1 MSSTDSNDVIKS
13 DKNKMAESV
22 NKLGVQGTLLF
33 LDQLLVAAGGWI
45 YWLVISK
52 ITSTS
57 EIGQATA
64 VYSLVVLTSTLTQL
78 GLEYPLLKKSYN
90 QKYQIL
96 GTTLLIE
103 LIITLPS
110 LPIVFYVVNNNLIH
124 QDKYLLLKGLSDGG
138 GFVWIAIGT
147 LILSS
152 IGFVSRFA
160 LLGVSDARSILI
172 IDVIGTGIKFAAGYT
187 LVSMGFGAFGML
199 IAFLLQSLLIS
210 SVTLAVARTQRKFGL
225 FKVGNIKYIK
235 EIIRDGLINTPS
247 KLSRVLILSLSI
259 VLLASFGISNSEIG
273 TFYVAL
279 MISIVAAGG
288 LASNMAFMVI
298 PASTTSKTDL
308 SAGSVR
314 IGLSFTAPLIAPLI
328 VAPRS
333 ILSMIGT
340 QYISAEMVLLI
351 LSISIFPSSITMNA
365 ISKFNN
371 LDKSRKLISIGSS
384 EIVAFLIAFL
394 LLVPYYGT
402 LGAAFSTLVAFIC
415 SSVLSIVWLEW
426 ISMRYI
432 AVSCISII
440 VGAMAGYI
448 ILSFNNIGVIMHPF
462 IVILASSTVALIV
475 VIALKNTSFNE
486 IGYLVKT
493 IVNRR

>member
-124 QDKYLLLKGLSDGG
+124 QDKYLLLKGLSDSG

-235 EIIRDGLINTPS
+235 EIIRDGLTNTPS

-298 PASTTSKTDL
+298 PAS
-308 SAGSVR
+308 
-314 IGLSFTAPLIAPLI
+314 
-328 VAPRS
+328 
-333 ILSMIGT
+333 
-340 QYISAEMVLLI
+340 
-351 LSISIFPSSITMNA
+351 
-365 ISKFNN
+365 
-371 LDKSRKLISIGSS
+371 
-384 EIVAFLIAFL
+384 
-394 LLVPYYGT
+394 
-402 LGAAFSTLVAFIC
+402 
-415 SSVLSIVWLEW
+415 
-426 ISMRYI
+426 
-432 AVSCISII
+432 
-440 VGAMAGYI
+440 
-448 ILSFNNIGVIMHPF
+448 
-462 IVILASSTVALIV
+462 
-475 VIALKNTSFNE
+475 
-486 IGYLVKT
+486 
-493 IVNRR
+493 